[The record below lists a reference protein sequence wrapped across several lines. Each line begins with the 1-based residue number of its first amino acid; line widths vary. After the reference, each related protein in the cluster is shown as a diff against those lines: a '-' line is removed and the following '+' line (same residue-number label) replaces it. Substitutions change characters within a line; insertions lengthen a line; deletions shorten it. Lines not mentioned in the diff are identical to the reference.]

1 MANSGVSLCQ
11 LGLSRSTSEPYW
23 KMSSLFPSRGL
34 AQVSKLH
41 SSIRGGTHRVPGT
54 PSHPSVLSILVL
66 SLQHRLCSLRVP
78 IKPVRGAVAGPH
90 PPPVELWSVSVLGR
104 EYQGSTASLRGTLH
118 SNLISLWR
126 EACFYRQVSQ
136 ILAFQKSLRYGER
149 FGETQR
155 VLLLLFSV
163 LD

>member
-23 KMSSLFPSRGL
+23 KMSSLFPSPGL

-90 PPPVELWSVSVLGR
+90 PPS
-104 EYQGSTASLRGTLH
+104 RGAVVCERPGEGVPGLD
-118 SNLISLWR
+118 
-126 EACFYRQVSQ
+126 CQ
-136 ILAFQKSLRYGER
+136 LAWHIA
-149 FGETQR
+149 
-155 VLLLLFSV
+155 
-163 LD
+163 